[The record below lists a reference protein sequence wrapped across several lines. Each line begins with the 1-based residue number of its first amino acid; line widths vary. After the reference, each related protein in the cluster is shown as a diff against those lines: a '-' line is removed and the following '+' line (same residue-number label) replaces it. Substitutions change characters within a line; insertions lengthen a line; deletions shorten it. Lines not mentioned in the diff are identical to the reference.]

1 MALVVKKNPTYQC
14 RRHKRCWFDPW
25 VRKILWR
32 RKWQTTPEFWPGKFR
47 GHRSLASSYSPWG
60 YKESDTTEH
69 TIHIHITS
77 LVLMYLLT
85 ISLYLLTTFV
95 TIQSWYCINNDY
107 IPHTENFIPVTHL
120 FCNWK
125 FAPLNFSHRSIPFPL
140 ATTCLFSVSLLLCLL
155 IF

>member
-1 MALVVKKNPTYQC
+1 MVKKNPTYQC

-32 RKWQTTPEFWPGKFR
+32 RKWQTTPEFWPGKFC

-107 IPHTENFIPVTHL
+107 IPHTENFIPVTHFATGSLHLLISLIPPFPSLWQPPVCSLFL
-120 FCNWK
+120 FCY
-125 FAPLNFSHRSIPFPL
+125 
-140 ATTCLFSVSLLLCLL
+140 VY
-155 IF
+155 